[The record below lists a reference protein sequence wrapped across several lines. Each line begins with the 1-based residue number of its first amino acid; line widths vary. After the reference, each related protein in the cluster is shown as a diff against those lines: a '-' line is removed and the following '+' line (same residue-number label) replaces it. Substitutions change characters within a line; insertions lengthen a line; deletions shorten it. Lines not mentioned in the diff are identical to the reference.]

1 MCMHYSLLLFTA
13 CALFKLRFYLF
24 TCLKYCTNMTRS
36 FVPFFC
42 RMWSIYHKRIQGIRL
57 LVGVPRGVAC
67 CAGRWKAVRAGRL
80 WLVSILFRNGEKTK
94 NVVSSLQWCMS
105 LYYTTV
111 TRKCRHHQ
119 ATQWHLLGVPS
130 KQHGDIQVCKSTR
143 VREGSQAPQARRTSA
158 NCFQQA

>member
-1 MCMHYSLLLFTA
+1 MISNLSFSTA

-24 TCLKYCTNMTRS
+24 NYLKYCTNITPS
-36 FVPFFC
+36 CVPFFC
-42 RMWSIYHKRIQGIRL
+42 RMCGIYYQRIYGFRL
-57 LVGVPRGVAC
+57 LVRVSRRVVDC
-67 CAGRWKAVRAGRL
+67 TRRLKTVRSGRL
-80 WLVSILFRNGEKTK
+80 WFISVLLWNGKKTK